1 MYTSVEVSILVHAT
15 ENKDIILNSIIDFIE
30 LPSTSIKLNTLI
42 TEGHWKNPIHR
53 LILLMRKDCDR
64 IFDKLY
70 NKLIE
75 HDDEHAINDYIQTNT
90 DTKGYLYIRL
100 NKQKF
105 CTGEISLSDVD
116 SIRMVFKRVGK
127 FKQFEVNENN

>member
-1 MYTSVEVSILVHAT
+1 MYTSVEVSVLAHAT
-15 ENKDIILNSIIDFIE
+15 ENKDIILNSVIDFTE
-30 LPSTSIKLNTLI
+30 LPSDSIKLNSII

-53 LILLMRKDCDR
+53 LILLIRKDCDR

-75 HDDEHAINDYIQTNT
+75 YHGEYAINDYIRTNT
-90 DTKGYLYIRL
+90 DTKGYSYIRL

-105 CTGEISLSDVD
+105 CTGEISLSDAD
-116 SIRMVFKRVGK
+116 SIRMVFKRIGK
-127 FKQFEVNENN
+127 FK